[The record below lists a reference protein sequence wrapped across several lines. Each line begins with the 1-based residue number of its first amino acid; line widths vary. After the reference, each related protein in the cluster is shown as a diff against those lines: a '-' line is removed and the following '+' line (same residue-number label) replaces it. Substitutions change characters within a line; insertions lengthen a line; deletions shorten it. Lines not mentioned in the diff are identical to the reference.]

1 MRPTCTSAF
10 KFTGLAVIGFLSGP
24 TWSQTPRAIAIGD
37 SVDTVRQVL
46 GVTTAL
52 IPANNSTPGSQALPQ
67 WDRGL
72 MVFFDS
78 SNRVYRIRLTPP
90 FSSAVCGARL
100 GDPRQA
106 ILELLGPPSRKFPSP
121 TFPDRTS
128 YVYEC
133 DSIMS
138 VRYDFTAN
146 DRLSGIFILSGSIPV
161 PPVVA
166 ASTNVAVRTDAEP
179 ANTAAGSPQVNEPR
193 AIAGLQSAGQLAPT
207 HDLGCLTVDEVK
219 SVYTGADL
227 YHATRKCLDE
237 DQFDKGAQLFA
248 LAGTYGRYDVE
259 RIADKT
265 VSGGLT
271 ILMQDVGDG
280 LTDDRKRA
288 FLAATVSLH
297 DDPKKHAQFCARVAA
312 LGPPKYLPTY
322 LISHGLGL
330 TGARPG
336 GEDGLVTHFD
346 HAAVWASLLSDGLRC
361 HGH

>member
-52 IPANNSTPGSQALPQ
+52 VPANNSTPGSQALPQ

-166 ASTNVAVRTDAEP
+166 SATLPPARAPKASSRMPMRDRCVAKRFRCSSSDNTGRPSSFSQHASVRSSLASSAFRSTRLRPPLREP
-179 ANTAAGSPQVNEPR
+179 WSVRSPCRGAAAAACRRSP
-193 AIAGLQSAGQLAPT
+193 SS
-207 HDLGCLTVDEVK
+207 CC
-219 SVYTGADL
+219 S
-227 YHATRKCLDE
+227 
-237 DQFDKGAQLFA
+237 
-248 LAGTYGRYDVE
+248 
-259 RIADKT
+259 
-265 VSGGLT
+265 
-271 ILMQDVGDG
+271 
-280 LTDDRKRA
+280 
-288 FLAATVSLH
+288 
-297 DDPKKHAQFCARVAA
+297 
-312 LGPPKYLPTY
+312 
-322 LISHGLGL
+322 
-330 TGARPG
+330 
-336 GEDGLVTHFD
+336 
-346 HAAVWASLLSDGLRC
+346 
-361 HGH
+361 